1 MGDVEKA
8 LRRILN
14 QKDIIGLL
22 LIDQDGNILR
32 NTIPVEH
39 AEKYTTE
46 IPALII
52 MVRSAVRE
60 IECKEDLTMMR
71 IRSRKHE
78 MMIVVDEK
86 FTLMV
91 LQEYPGFWI
100 EPPPLPPTPQ
110 RDSDDD
116 YDNDDE

>member
-1 MGDVEKA
+1 M
-8 LRRILN
+8 
-14 QKDIIGLL
+14 QDIIGLL